1 MRARSFNQK
10 NKKRVQRPAHLPQ
23 SALRPLYHAVALMVA
38 AGMSAHAHAAGI
50 VNLGQVGARIAA
62 TGVGGAGGGAGMPN
76 LGVSPQQALQASQPS
91 IQNLGR
97 AAQSIAAQIAAQQ
110 AAAAA
115 AVAAANVPNGLATGG
130 LQVAPGATNNSML
143 WQNANLPTQT
153 VDANGHVDVGVK
165 QNGQTAILTWQTMN
179 VGRQT
184 TLNFDQS
191 GGTQSNGANNWVV
204 LNRINDP
211 SGAPSQILGNMNA
224 QGSVYVINRNG
235 ILFGAGSQVN
245 VHSLVASS
253 LDFLN
258 MNDALKQ
265 SATDVQNS
273 NNQFTAQLGGLVGTQ
288 TSDPTEVL
296 GLGNAVTTT
305 SANAYQPP
313 GDITIAPGAS
323 IKTNANGTVSD
334 GGFVLIA
341 APNVTN
347 AGSITT
353 TNGQTI
359 LAAGVGVSVLPPAAN
374 SQLLRPQLSGQILF
388 NGTDVTPAGTVTNT
402 GIIQADKGN
411 ITLLGSNVRQNGV
424 VGVTTGVSY
433 PGSINIS
440 TVDEARALS
449 PNGTRYLDASG
460 TGIGPDSVTTPANR
474 RAGLLSFGPDSVTT
488 ILPSDDGETAT
499 SSPTTSFTP
508 GSITLTGRSIWMQPG
523 SLIEAPGSTVSM
535 AALVQSGIS
544 TTAPGDTVAPGR
556 IYLDTGSTIDVSG
569 LPNVEEAMAS
579 TLVTIPRIGQNELAD
594 SPLLRNSFLFGL
606 KNVVVDSTLSGT
618 GADGLQWVGSPIL
631 NLAGYVS
638 LIPRSVDQLLVNGGT
653 ITLAGG
659 EVMTANG
666 SSLNLNGGYVHYLG
680 GDAATTRLVDSNGL
694 IVPIGKASPFD
705 NYVGVAGQFS
715 QSHGRWKVVET
726 WYNPLLTGG
735 AYQADYIV
743 GGNAGTLNV
752 FAEQALVLDGNISA
766 QSLAGTK
773 QVQGN
778 AQPSGGSFTLGQ
790 NPLLADPAAVSL
802 TGTPANV
809 ILQNTAPQLSDLAP
823 GFGAG
828 TLLDTTALNA
838 LGSSNPDNV
847 LAWQTVPV
855 DTLNAAGMSNVSVT
869 VDKASGGSIVVAAG
883 TSLHVQPGGSIKLT
897 GTSRAPIT
905 VLGDLIAPSGNIT
918 LALAGKF
925 SGTTPADITVGPDAV
940 ISTAG
945 QWVNN
950 DVQATGGTTT
960 PGDSEYINGGS
971 ITLSVD
977 AASATLPDKSV
988 IDTTGSIVLQQ
999 GSVLDVSS
1007 GGMMQANGQLLMS
1020 NGIAQGKGGSITLST
1035 YANGYGSDT
1044 TPPLPTTEPTA
1055 GQIVLDG
1062 TLKSLGFSGGGMLS
1076 LHGLGFEI
1084 GGDPAL
1090 APSWATVLPAD
1101 FFASQ
1106 GFGQYVLSAAYDA
1119 GIAAGTT
1126 VRVTQQNLLP
1136 DAVALQSAVSGSD
1149 IMSGGLTSI
1158 GALDPYHR
1166 QATNLTMTGGGY
1178 LGQWQGTV
1186 IGTATHV
1193 GVYPDVTGGVTVGEG
1208 ASIVA
1213 DAGASI
1219 GLGSPTQVT
1228 VLGSI
1233 VAPGGSITLSADT
1246 NQAYGFMLP
1255 GQPVFASG
1263 NGYTTRSQSV
1273 WVGPNAVLDVSGV
1286 ALTNPLAAPVHLGQ
1300 TIGVPQTGK
1309 ILAGGKVVLSDD
1321 EGSVIVQAG
1330 ARIDVSGTSANFDQV
1345 QSNGTYVSQ
1354 PVWSDAGS
1362 ITLGAANG
1370 LYFNG
1375 TLDAHGGAALAQG
1388 GTLTLLPEH
1397 VPITTTQPDGTTATS
1412 PGASALIIQQSGDIL
1427 PIASA
1432 PGADLGT
1439 SNGAIRF
1446 SADRLDGSGISTLVL
1461 SGPPPGNQQP
1471 LPVAFAGDVNLSLG
1485 NAVIVNASQ
1494 IVALAAGATSLP
1506 SSLSG
1511 ISNIG
1516 TPTVRIDAPYVAFVG
1531 PSTVAVPTPVPM
1543 AAGGTLQVDA
1553 SFVDL
1558 ENQLQLGNFGNAT
1571 FASTGDIRLSST
1583 NTGGT
1588 SALLPGTL
1596 FTSGNVTFKAADV
1609 YPASGSTFVIAAV
1622 APVDPSTGKAA
1633 STTVTFQSNGTS
1645 DVPLSA
1651 GGSLLVDATNIVQDG
1666 TVRAPSG
1673 SLIFGVSNAV
1683 DPATQK
1689 QFGGLP
1695 LVATQSVSLA
1705 PGSITSVSNGNTVI
1719 PYGVTV
1725 DGTEWQY
1732 NATNASQPAD
1742 VTAPPAKLV
1751 SVNGSQVSLSP
1762 GATID
1767 LSGGGD
1773 LQASEWIAGTGG
1785 SRNLLQQYNVSFATS
1800 SSGTAVPV
1808 NPGAAN
1814 VYAVVPGYHA
1824 PVAAYDPVIAQ
1835 VTQPTSTGGTQTVSM
1850 GVGQAGVGGMAGQ
1863 AVYLQGVPGL
1873 PAGVYTLLPAQYAT
1887 LPGAFRVV
1895 AQPNAST
1902 PAANAAGVL
1911 PDGTAVVAGYTVNA
1925 LSGSRSSTPTLFTVQ
1940 SGPVWQQYSQYTETS
1955 ANTFFPALASKAGNA
1970 TPRLPIDGGQ
1980 LVLAATQGLTLGAT
1994 LNSAPATGGAPANVD
2009 IASQDI
2015 QIVGNGEA
2023 ALSGYLQIDAG
2034 QLDALGAGSLL
2045 IGGTRTQTTSGIT
2058 INALANSVVVSN
2070 DASSPLSGPEIL
2082 LVTKTDPT
2090 GTDPNASRGLDI
2102 AAGSVINA
2110 TGSYPAAADQSI
2122 TIGQNANTTTGAAAI
2137 SGDGALLRVSQG
2149 AQVLVTRND
2158 VTGTVP
2164 GLLTVGA
2171 GATLSGGQSLTLDSS
2186 GDLRVDPTVALSGKA
2201 IAADGSAITFT
2212 DRTDPGAANLP
2223 GFVIGPNTL
2232 AQLSN
2237 TTQLTLRSRSAMTF
2251 TGNESITFGPNVDL
2265 SAPTFASDGGSVVL
2279 NGQQI
2284 AFTNELGTTVP
2295 ASTGGTGTLTVNA
2308 KEIDFG
2314 TGSKGV
2320 SGIGAVTM
2328 NASSGIVGQGSGSF
2342 DFGAAP
2348 VTFAAP
2354 IYLADTGSKEAV
2366 TTTGVL
2372 NLNAAGGTATTLK
2385 PLGGQLSF
2393 TGGTLNDNG
2402 ATIAAPAG
2410 NVNLEATTGDLNVG
2424 AGSLVSSAGVALQFF
2439 DVTAYAP
2446 AGAIKLTADA
2456 GSINVQPGATLD
2468 FSGAAGGGA
2477 AGSVTLSAPSQ
2488 TVQLGGTLKGAAAA
2502 GYLGGSFSLETG
2514 GAVDLDG
2521 LAKTLAASGVNDGIS
2536 VWTKAGNLTLSA
2548 GNTLTAHLVQLT
2560 ADGGSGGP
2568 TTASGNVQVLGT
2580 INAAG
2585 NAGGEIDLYGR
2596 SGVDVEGSLI
2606 ATGSNPNQRG
2616 GTVNLGTTGTPD
2628 TVGGVVQLNPTYGYE
2643 DVSAANSGTI
2653 TLGNRA
2659 KIDVSGGTA
2668 GGLSGGTVNFRA
2680 PLLSNGDVNVTLT
2693 PGTSTDAPG
2702 VQIVGSRATTLEAYA
2717 VWSTTDPGSGPKH
2730 FDSIVDPAGW
2740 YDSNGNLL
2748 AGTFTD
2754 QSGKTIAYT
2763 PGSMNA
2769 VDLANALQNDYFTPT
2784 TPNADHQTFY
2794 GYQSGTTNTPGTLMG
2809 FVENPGFTFENR
2821 FAGVANFHAMPGIE
2835 LDNPSPAIN
2844 NGDISIKTNWNLGA
2858 GSSPTNLAFR
2868 YEGQG
2873 PDITFRAEHDVQV
2886 DASLTDGFF
2895 QIANPTQPGV
2905 QTTTVTVTITPPSA
2919 SSYHDAYFTL
2929 AYNPYYK
2936 YGPAYGPK
2944 YNSKYSLSAIWGA
2957 VLAKPAPASTFASN
2971 ADAAE
2976 VAQYYGMYLDY
2987 LNDVIGPTNANGNT
3001 AHNRAIGLLMA
3012 QFRDEST
3019 AKPSTPVVAGQPV
3032 FGGQAPTAA
3041 DVAADPDAWL
3051 KYEAVYTA
3059 YATAMN
3065 TWLDLPAA
3073 GGGQNSSHPY
3083 NLVPFVAPPAV
3094 LTTLVQPST
3103 TTTTVTTGTPAPVDN
3118 TPSPVA
3124 TSTNPLPLLTASLNG
3139 GASTSFRLVGG
3150 ADLGSA
3156 DPLALQPATSTGS
3169 VTIDGHFA
3177 YVTSTGGHFVDNA
3190 ANTLTILAPTLIRT
3204 GTGSIDIAAAN
3215 DITLLDTS
3223 APGAIYTAGAP
3234 AAGTTQQGSTLIAAG
3249 QASAAAQ
3256 NFLIT
3261 PAVNPDSAGDISIHA
3276 QNDIT
3281 GIENVVDTTGA
3292 VTGTRGASISQFW
3305 WPWMELGNV
3314 VDGTGTITQTSINF
3328 GAFDQG
3334 VMSVGGNVSVSAGGN
3349 ITDLAV
3355 SLPTTY
3361 TGNVAGSTSQPRV
3374 VGGGNLDVQAGGDIL
3389 SGDYFVAN
3397 GTGTITAGGRIGS
3410 DGQAYA
3416 VNQAGRVGSIG
3427 TVSTL
3432 LATQNGQIDVS
3443 ARSGAD
3449 IGGILNPSYIEGVD
3463 FAVYKQHADSQGY
3476 SASSAVSIASTTGN
3490 VTYGAVGVGESAS
3503 SSGGLMPFLIGSSSS
3518 TALAATEI
3526 LPANLSLTA
3535 FTGGI
3540 AIEAPGQMYPSADG
3554 ELSMLAAQ
3562 SVVFSMNPAWTG
3574 ALSLFG
3580 MIDSDPST
3588 MPSPTNTV
3596 ASSIATLNGYLNR
3609 LPSGGLQ
3616 HQVAALHGGDTQP
3629 VRIYSLDGS
3638 IVNGAPDANGVYQN
3652 LMTLDV
3658 DKVAQLYAGKDIV
3671 NLAFNGQNLS
3681 ADDVTRIVAG
3691 GNILDVPVTSLPTLS
3706 NVSAVTPA
3714 FVLGGPGTFDIEAG
3728 SNIGPFI
3735 SQLQAPNRTTG
3746 INAVGNANNPF
3757 LPHESANVQVLF
3769 GVAPGIDNANFIAT
3783 YIDPSQSVKG
3793 VPSTTPALIAFMEQY
3808 DAGKGVDTGLQ
3819 ADRTNAQNA
3828 VGTLTA
3834 AEAWKEFQA
3843 LPAYVQQIFAQQ
3855 VLFSVLTAVG
3865 TDYNNANSPFFQQY
3879 ARGYSA
3885 IATMF
3890 PASLGY
3896 TANDTAGG
3904 SNGSNKPVS
3913 TGNLDIRSSTIQT
3926 QQGGSISILGPGG
3939 EALVGSSAAPPNV
3952 GNASKIG
3959 ILTLEKGDI
3968 NIFTDQ
3974 SVLLAQSRIF
3984 TEQGGSMTIWSSN
3997 GDVNAGKGS
4006 KSIADVPP
4014 PEYLCDRDHY
4024 CTVDARGEVTGAGI
4038 ATLQTIPGAAAGDV
4052 NLIAPRGTV
4061 DAGDAGIRASGTV
4074 NVAALHV
4081 ANADNVTAAKSTGL
4095 QTAPTVDPGALAAAS
4110 SAGSAVNQIAQD
4122 IARNAASG
4130 GPRRRWIITVEVEG
4144 FGDNGDDNSCTGDSR
4159 KCKQP

>member
-1 MRARSFNQK
+1 MRARSFNH

-23 SALRPLYHAVALMVA
+23 SALRPLYRAVALMVA

-50 VNLGQVGARIAA
+50 VNLGQVGARMAA
-62 TGVGGAGGGAGMPN
+62 TGTGAAGGVGVPN

-97 AAQSIAAQIAAQQ
+97 AAQSIVAQIAAQQ

-130 LQVAPGATNNSML
+130 LQVAPGATSNSTL

-153 VDANGHVDVGVK
+153 VDSSGHVDVGVK

-184 TLNFDQS
+184 TLSFDQS

-204 LNRINDP
+204 LNRINN
-211 SGAPSQILGNMNA
+211 STAPSQILGNVQA

-258 MNDALKQ
+258 MNDTLKQ

-288 TSDPTEVL
+288 STDLTEVL
-296 GLGNAVTTT
+296 GLGSTVTPT

-323 IKTNANGTVSD
+323 ITTHTNGTVSD
-334 GGFVLIA
+334 GGFVLVA

-353 TNGQTI
+353 SNGQTI
-359 LAAGVGVSVLPPAAN
+359 LAAGVGLSMLPPAAN

-388 NGTDVTPAGTVTNT
+388 NGTDVTPAGTLTNT

-411 ITLLGSNVRQNGV
+411 ITLLGANVRQNGV

-440 TVDEARALS
+440 ATDEAKALS
-449 PNGTRYLDASG
+449 PNGTRYIDAG
-460 TGIGPDSVTTPANR
+460 GNGIGPDPVTSPTNR

-488 ILPSDDGETAT
+488 ILPDEDGETAT
-499 SSPTTSFTP
+499 SSPTTPFTP
-508 GSITLTGRSIWMQPG
+508 GSITLTGRSIWMQPS

-535 AALVQSGIS
+535 VALVQAGIE

-569 LPNVEEAMAS
+569 LANVTEPMAS

-594 SPLLRNSFLFGL
+594 SPLLRNSFLFGS
-606 KNVVVDSTLSGT
+606 KVVVDSTLSGT
-618 GADGLQWVGSPIL
+618 NADGLQWVGSPIL

-638 LIPRSVDQLLVNGGT
+638 LIPRSVDQLLTNGGT

-659 EVMTANG
+659 EVMTASG

-680 GDAATTRLVDSNGL
+680 GQVATTRLVDANGV
-694 IVPIGKASPFD
+694 IVPIGQASPYD
-705 NYVGVAGQFS
+705 TYVGIAGQFS
-715 QSHGRWKVVET
+715 QGHGRWGVVET

-766 QSLAGTK
+766 QSFAGMK

-778 AQPSGGSFTLGQ
+778 AQPSGGSFALGA
-790 NPLLADPAAVSL
+790 NPTLADPTGTL

-809 ILQNTAPQLSDLAP
+809 ILQNTAPQLSDLGP
-823 GFGAG
+823 DFGAE
-828 TLLDTTALNA
+828 TPLDTTALNA
-838 LGSSNPDNV
+838 LGSSNPNNL

-869 VDKASGGSIVVAAG
+869 TDKISGGGIVVAPG
-883 TSLHVQPGGSIKLT
+883 TSLHVQPGGSITLT
-897 GTSRAPIT
+897 GSSGAPIS
-905 VLGDLIAPSGNIT
+905 VLGDLIAPSGSIT
-918 LALAGKF
+918 LALK
-925 SGTTPADITVGPDAV
+925 SVSNRGTTPANITVGPDAV

-950 DVQATGGTTT
+950 DVQATGGTSA

-971 ITLSVD
+971 ITLSVG
-977 AASATLPDKSV
+977 AASAHLPNNTV
-988 IDTTGSIVLQQ
+988 TDTTGSIVLQQ
-999 GSVLDVSS
+999 GSVLDVSG

-1035 YANGYGSDT
+1035 YAGTYNADDI
-1044 TPPLPTTEPTA
+1044 PTVFIPSTEPES
-1055 GQIVLDG
+1055 GRLVLDG
-1062 TLKSLGFSGGGMLS
+1062 TLKSAGFSGGGTLT
-1076 LHGLGFEI
+1076 LHGLGFQI

-1090 APSWATVLPAD
+1090 ASPWATVLPAS

-1106 GFGQYVLSAAYDA
+1106 GFGQYVLNAMYDA

-1149 IMSGGLTSI
+1149 ITAGGLTSL
-1158 GALDPYHR
+1158 GTLDAYHR
-1166 QATNLTMTGGGY
+1166 QATNLTMTGGAY
-1178 LGQWQGTV
+1178 LANWHGGSPGFPTPP
-1186 IGTATHV
+1186 
-1193 GVYPDVTGGVTVGEG
+1193 GVYSDVTGGVTIGEG

-1219 GLGSPTQVT
+1219 GLWSPTQVT

-1233 VAPGGSITLSADT
+1233 VAPGGSITLTADT
-1246 NQAYGFMLP
+1246 IGSAYTLA
-1255 GQPVFASG
+1255 GQPAFAAG
-1263 NGYTTRSQSV
+1263 GYATPSQSV
-1273 WVGPNAVLDVSGV
+1273 WVGPNAVLDVSGI
-1286 ALTNPLAAPVHLGQ
+1286 ALTNPLAAPVRLGS
-1300 TIGVPQTGK
+1300 TIAVPQTGK
-1309 ILAGGKVVLSDD
+1309 VLAGGNVVLSDNT
-1321 EGSVIVQAG
+1321 GSVIVQPG
-1330 ARIDVSGTSANFDQV
+1330 ARIDVSGTSANFDQL
-1345 QSNGTYVSQ
+1345 QANGTYASQ

-1362 ITLGAANG
+1362 ITLGAATG

-1375 TLDAHGGAALAQG
+1375 TLDAHGGSALAQG
-1388 GTLTLLPEH
+1388 GTLTLLPD
-1397 VPITTTQPDGTTATS
+1397 PAGGFTTTLPDGSTVVS
-1412 PGASALIIQQSGDIL
+1412 VGANVLIIQQSGDIL
-1427 PIASA
+1427 PVASA
-1432 PGADLGT
+1432 PGNDLGP
-1439 SNGAIRF
+1439 SKGAISF
-1446 SADRLDGSGISTLVL
+1446 SADRLDNSGITTLVL
-1461 SGPPPGNQQP
+1461 NGPAQTGQQ
-1471 LPVAFAGDVNLSLG
+1471 PVAFAGDVNLSLG
-1485 NAVIVNASQ
+1485 NAVILNTSQ
-1494 IVALAAGATSLP
+1494 IIALAAGATSLP

-1531 PSTVAVPTPVPM
+1531 PSTVVVPTSAPM

-1553 SFVDL
+1553 SFIDL

-1583 NTGGT
+1583 NNHGPTP
-1588 SALLPGTL
+1588 ALVPGTL
-1596 FTSGNVTFKAADV
+1596 FTSGNVTFKAADL
-1609 YPASGSTFVIAAV
+1609 YPASGSTFVVAAV
-1622 APVDPSTGKAA
+1622 APVDPSTGTAA
-1633 STTVTFQSNGTS
+1633 PTTVTFQSNGTS

-1651 GGSLLVDATNIVQDG
+1651 GGSLLVDATHIVQGG

-1673 SLIFGVSNAV
+1673 SLIFGVGDAT
-1683 DPATQK
+1683 DPATQNL
-1689 QFGGLP
+1689 FGGVP

-1732 NATNASQPAD
+1732 NATNSSQAPD

-1785 SRNLLQQYNVSFATS
+1785 SRNLLQQYNVSYATS
-1800 SSGTAVPV
+1800 TSGTAVPV

-1814 VYAVVPGYHA
+1814 VYAVVPGYSA

-1850 GVGQAGVGGMAGQ
+1850 GVGQAAVGGMVGQ

-1873 PAGVYTLLPAQYAT
+1873 AAGVYTLLPAQYAT

-1895 AQPNAST
+1895 AQASPSA

-1925 LSGSRSSTPTLFTVQ
+1925 LSGSRSATPTLFTVQ

-1955 ANTFFPALASKAGNA
+1955 ANTFFPALASKAGNV

-1994 LNSAPATGGAPANVD
+1994 LNSAAATGGAPANVD
-2009 IASQDI
+2009 LASQDI
-2015 QIVGNGEA
+2015 QIVGDGEA
-2023 ALSGYLQIDAG
+2023 ALPGYLQISAG

-2058 INALANSVVVSN
+2058 INALANSVVVNN
-2070 DASSPLSGPEIL
+2070 DAASPLSGPEIL

-2110 TGSYPAAADQSI
+2110 TGSYPAAADQPI
-2122 TIGQNANTTTGAAAI
+2122 TIGQNANTTTGASAI
-2137 SGDGALLRVSQG
+2137 AGDGSLLRVSQG

-2158 VTGTVP
+2158 VTDTVP
-2164 GLLTVGA
+2164 GVLTVGA

-2186 GDLRVDPTVALSGKA
+2186 GDLRVDPSVALSGKA

-2212 DRTDPGAANLP
+2212 DRTDPGAASLP

-2237 TTQLTLRSRSAMTF
+2237 TSQLTLRSRGAMTF
-2251 TGNESITFGPNVDL
+2251 TGDENITFGPNVDL

-2284 AFTNELGTTVP
+2284 AFTNELGTAVP
-2295 ASTGGTGTLTVNA
+2295 ASTGGTGALTVNA
-2308 KEIDFG
+2308 KEIDLG
-2314 TGSKGV
+2314 TGTKGTR
-2320 SGIGAVTM
+2320 GIGAVTM
-2328 NASSGIVGQGSGSF
+2328 NASSGIIGQGNGSF

-2348 VTFAAP
+2348 VTLAAP
-2354 IYLADTGSKEAV
+2354 IYLADTGSNETV
-2366 TTTGVL
+2366 TTTGAL
-2372 NLNAAGGTATTLK
+2372 NLNAAGGTASTLK

-2424 AGSLVSSAGVALQFF
+2424 AGSLISSAGVALQFF

-2468 FSGAAGGGA
+2468 FSGASGGGA
-2477 AGSVTLSAPSQ
+2477 AGSVTLSAPVQ
-2488 TVQLGGTLKGAAAA
+2488 TVQLGGTLKGAAAT
-2502 GYLGGSFSLETG
+2502 GYMGGSFSLETG
-2514 GAVDLDG
+2514 GSVNLDG
-2521 LAKTLAASGVNDGIS
+2521 LANTLAASGVNDAIS
-2536 VWTKAGNLTLSA
+2536 VWTKSGNLTLSA
-2548 GNTLTAHLVQLT
+2548 GNTLTAHVVQLT
-2560 ADGGSGGP
+2560 ADGTGVP
-2568 TTASGNVQVLGT
+2568 TTTSGNVQVLGT

-2585 NAGGEIDLYGR
+2585 NAGGEIDLYGH

-2606 ATGSNPNQRG
+2606 ATGSSPTQRG

-2680 PLLSNGDVNVTLT
+2680 PLLANGDVNVTLT
-2693 PGTSTDAPG
+2693 PGTSADAPG
-2702 VQIVGSRATTLEAYA
+2702 VQIAGSRATTLEAYA

-2763 PGSMNA
+2763 PGSMTADQLA
-2769 VDLANALQNDYFTPT
+2769 VALQNDYFAPT

-2809 FVENPGFTFENR
+2809 FVEAPGFTFENR
-2821 FAGVANFHAMPGIE
+2821 FAGVANFHAIPGIE

-2844 NGDISIKTNWNLGA
+2844 NGDIAIKTNWNLGA
-2858 GSSPTNLAFR
+2858 GSSPTSLAFR

-2873 PDITFRAEHDVQV
+2873 PDITFRAEHDVKV
-2886 DASLTDGFF
+2886 EASLTDGFF

-2905 QTTTVTVTITPPSA
+2905 QTTITVTITPPTA
-2919 SSYHDAYFTL
+2919 SSFSSEYKAFALD
-2929 AYNPYYK
+2929 PYYYVYNGK
-2936 YGPAYGPK
+2936 YSPSTIWKGYLKGPAVAGTF
-2944 YNSKYSLSAIWGA
+2944 
-2957 VLAKPAPASTFASN
+2957 PAN
-2971 ADAAE
+2971 ADPAE
-2976 VAQYYGMYLDY
+2976 VAQYYGLYQDY
-2987 LNDVIGPTNANGNT
+2987 LADVLGGGNGASRN
-3001 AHNRAIGLLMA
+3001 
-3012 QFRDEST
+3012 ST
-3019 AKPSTPVVAGQPV
+3019 IHLAMVQAVTFGASKNPVAPGQPT
-3032 FGGQAPTAA
+3032 FSGTPPTAA
-3041 DVAADPDAWL
+3041 EQLADPDAWL
-3051 KYEAVYTA
+3051 KYEAA
-3059 YATAMN
+3059 YSSYAQAVLAWHGLN
-3065 TWLDLPAA
+3065 A
-3073 GGGQNSSHPY
+3073 NSAIAF
-3083 NLVPFVAPPAV
+3083 NVVPIAPPPAV
-3094 LTTLVQPST
+3094 LTTLIQSST
-3103 TTTTVTTGTPAPVDN
+3103 TTTTITTGAPAPVDN
-3118 TPSPVA
+3118 SPSPVA
-3124 TSTNPLPLLTASLNG
+3124 TSTNPLPLLTASLNS

-3169 VTIDGHFA
+3169 VTIDGHFT
-3177 YVTSTGGHFVDNA
+3177 YNTSLAGHFTDNP
-3190 ANTLTILAPTLIRT
+3190 ANSLAIVAPTLIRT

-3215 DITLLDTS
+3215 DVTLLDTS

-3234 AAGTTQQGSTLIAAG
+3234 AAGTTQGSTSVIAAG

-3292 VTGTRGASISQFW
+3292 VTGTAGTSITQFW
-3305 WPWMELGNV
+3305 WPWMQLGNT
-3314 VDGTGTITQTSINF
+3314 VDATGTITQTSINF

-3374 VGGGNLDVQAGGDIL
+3374 VGGGNLVVQAGGDIL

-3397 GTGTITAGGRIGS
+3397 GTGTITAGGQIGS
-3410 DGQAYA
+3410 DGQTYFANLGGEA
-3416 VNQAGRVGSIG
+3416 RSVG

-3443 ARSGAD
+3443 ARSGAN
-3449 IGGILNPSYIEGVD
+3449 IGGIFNPSYIEGVD
-3463 FAVYKQHADSQGY
+3463 ALVYKQHADSQGY
-3476 SASSAVSIASTTGN
+3476 STSSAVNIASTTGN
-3490 VTYGAVGVGESAS
+3490 VTYGSTGVGV
-3503 SSGGLMPFLIGSSSS
+3503 SGDMPFLIGASGQG
-3518 TALAATEI
+3518 AQAAIEI

-3540 AIEAPGQMYPSADG
+3540 AIDAPGQMYPSADG
-3554 ELSMLAAQ
+3554 ELSLIAAQ
-3562 SVVFSMNPAWTG
+3562 SVVFSMNGVWAN
-3574 ALSLFG
+3574 ALSTFG
-3580 MIDSDPST
+3580 MIDVDPST

-3596 ASSIATLNGYLNR
+3596 ANSINAVNGYLN
-3609 LPSGGLQ
+3609 GLVTDNFTLV
-3616 HQVAALHGGDTQP
+3616 HQVAALHGDDTQP
-3629 VRIYSLDGS
+3629 VRIYSLNGS
-3638 IVNGAPDANGVYQN
+3638 IVNGAPDANGIYQG

-3681 ADDVTRIVAG
+3681 VDDVTRIVAG
-3691 GNILDVPVTSLPTLS
+3691 GNIQDVPVTSLP
-3706 NVSAVTPA
+3706 NVNVKPA
-3714 FVLGGPGTFDIEAG
+3714 LVLGGPGTFDIEAG
-3728 SNIGPFI
+3728 GNIGPFI
-3735 SQLQAPNRTTG
+3735 NQLQVPGGTTG

-3783 YIDPSQSVKG
+3783 YIDPSHSVAG

-3808 DAGKGVDTGLQ
+3808 DASKGVDTGLE
-3819 ADRTNAQNA
+3819 ADKTSAQNA

-3834 AEAWKEFQA
+3834 TEAWKEFQA

-3865 TDYNNANSPFFQQY
+3865 TDYNDPNSPFSKQY
-3879 ARGYSA
+3879 ARGYQA

-3896 TANDTAGG
+3896 TSNDTAGG
-3904 SNGSNKPVS
+3904 SNGSNKPVP

-3926 QQGGSISILGPGG
+3926 QQGGTISLLGPGG
-3939 EALVGSSAAPPNV
+3939 EALVGSSAAAPSV
-3952 GNASKIG
+3952 GNAGKIG
-3959 ILTLEKGDI
+3959 ILTLENGDI

-3984 TEQGGSMTIWSSN
+3984 TEQGGGLTIWSSN
-3997 GDVNAGKGS
+3997 GDINAGKGS

-4038 ATLQTIPGAAAGDV
+4038 ATLQTIPGAAVGNV

-4061 DAGDAGIRASGTV
+4061 DAGDAGVRSSGSV

-4081 ANADNVTAAKSTGL
+4081 ANADNFTAAGPSSGL
-4095 QTAPTVDPGALAAAS
+4095 QTAPTVDAGALAAAS
-4110 SAGSAVNQIAQD
+4110 SVGSAVNQIAQD
-4122 IARNAASG
+4122 IVRNAASG
-4130 GPRRRWIITVEVEG
+4130 VSRRRWVITVEVEG
-4144 FGDNGDDNSCTGDSR
+4144 FGDDDSGTDDSR
-4159 KCKQP
+4159 KRKQP